1 MISER
6 EIPTLRAMSAAVAK
20 KRLWRRDPPVPSP
33 YRDTLR
39 QEIGYK
45 LDGRTAGCMLA
56 ALLTGTLVLLGGI
69 FIVYWLMH

>member
-1 MISER
+1 MIFER
-6 EIPTLRAMSAAVAK
+6 GIPTLRAMSAAVAK

-39 QEIGYK
+39 QELGYK

-56 ALLTGTLVLLGGI
+56 ALAIGTLALLGVI
-69 FIVYWLMH
+69 FIVYWLTH